1 MRVIVP
7 ILFLFFMACSTHPE
21 PGWISNQ
28 PNAENY
34 WFGVGSV
41 EKPFYGSD
49 IREEARSKAL
59 SEIASQISVDI
70 SGSFEQVVTEH
81 NLSLDEFAKSVVNTR
96 VENNLPNIEIV
107 DSYESK
113 NRYYLLARLSQI
125 TYYETIEKKRRNA
138 VKTAMGLLDKAE
150 SQLTAQSFTFLNEAM
165 QELAPYMDVPLEE
178 IYPRGSGKRI
188 NLYSY
193 IKLLTNSF
201 VNRLILTAE
210 IPEVEIKLGFTRDA
224 ELVVRLM
231 DKQTNNPVIHIPVSG
246 YLQGEKAGASAVLS
260 DSEGRCTF
268 PLPTLKKKVAIQHL
282 NFTVDTDELIG
293 ASHLFGDL
301 PKIQTQVIIKVIP
314 PDIQVQI
321 TENNLGKET
330 DNPYVA
336 PVIMEFFAAHY
347 SANIIISNGADLII
361 NGIVNTRSVSEN
373 PNDYGIYQVF
383 ADATLSISNG
393 ETGEK
398 IIEKS
403 FNKIQGSDFSSNREA
418 ANQALKKLSK
428 RITEEFL
435 PELSEILQGI

>member
-1 MRVIVP
+1 LRVIVP
-7 ILFLFFMACSTHPE
+7 IIFLVFSCSSHPE
-21 PGWISNQ
+21 PQWITSQ

-34 WFGVGSV
+34 WFGIGSV
-41 EKPFYGSD
+41 EKPFFGDD

-59 SEIASQISVDI
+59 NEIASQISVDV
-70 SGSFEQVVTEH
+70 SASFEKVTTEH
-81 NLSLDEFAKSVVNTR
+81 NLSLDEFAKSVVQTR
-96 VENNLPNIEIV
+96 VDNNLPN
-107 DSYESK
+107 SYESK

-138 VKTAMGLLDKAE
+138 VNTAIGLLDKAE
-150 SQLTAQSFTFLNEAM
+150 SQFTAQSFTFLNEAM

-178 IYPRGSGKRI
+178 IYPRGSGKSI

-193 IKLLTNSF
+193 IKLLANSF
-201 VNRLILTAE
+201 VNRLILTADF
-210 IPEVEIKLGFTRDA
+210 PEVEIKLGFTRDA

-301 PKIQTQVIIKVIP
+301 PKIQAQVIIKVIP
-314 PDIQVQI
+314 PDLRVQI

-330 DNPYVA
+330 DNPYIA
-336 PVIMEFFAAHY
+336 PVIMEFFATHY
-347 SANIIISNGADLII
+347 SANFVESQNADLII
-361 NGIVNTRSVSEN
+361 RGVVNTRSVSDK
-373 PNDYGIYQVF
+373 PNDYGLFQTF
-383 ADATLSISNG
+383 ADATISISNG
-393 ETGEK
+393 KTGEK
-398 IIEKS
+398 LLEKS
-403 FNKIQGSDFSSNREA
+403 FNKIQGSDFSSNRES
-418 ANQALKKLSK
+418 ANQALKKLSE

-435 PELSEILQGI
+435 PDLIDLIHGL

>member
-1 MRVIVP
+1 MSCASR
-7 ILFLFFMACSTHPE
+7 TEPE
-21 PGWISNQ
+21 WIISQ
-28 PNAENY
+28 PKAEGY
-34 WFGVGSV
+34 WFGTGSV
-41 EKPFYGSD
+41 KKPFYSDD
-49 IREEARSKAL
+49 IREESLSKAL
-59 SEIASQISVDI
+59 NEIASQISVDV
-70 SGSFEQVVTEH
+70 SASFEKVTTEH
-81 NLSLDEFAKSVVNTR
+81 NLSLDEFAKSVVQTR
-96 VENNLPNIEIV
+96 VDNNLPNIEMV

-138 VKTAMGLLDKAE
+138 VNTAIGLLDKAE
-150 SQLTAQSFTFLNEAM
+150 SQFTAQSFTFLNEAM

-231 DKQTNNPVIHIPVSG
+231 DKQSNNPVIHIPVSG

-347 SANIIISNGADLII
+347 SANFIISNGADLII
-361 NGIVNTRSVSEN
+361 NGTVNTRSVSEN

-383 ADATLSISNG
+383 ADVTLSISNG

>member
-7 ILFLFFMACSTHPE
+7 ILFLFFIACSTHPE
-21 PGWISNQ
+21 PGWIDSQ
-28 PNAENY
+28 PLAENY

-113 NRYYLLARLSQI
+113 NRYYLLARLSQF

-138 VKTAMGLLDKAE
+138 VNTALGLLDKAE
-150 SQLTAQSFTFLNEAM
+150 SEFTAQTFTFLNEAM

-193 IKLLTNSF
+193 IKLLANSF

-347 SANIIISNGADLII
+347 SANFIISNGADLII
-361 NGIVNTRSVSEN
+361 RGVVNTRSVSDK
-373 PNDYGIYQVF
+373 PNDYGLFQTF
-383 ADATLSISNG
+383 ADATISISNG
-393 ETGEK
+393 KTGEK
-398 IIEKS
+398 LLEKS
-403 FNKIQGSDFSSNREA
+403 FNKIQGSDFSSNRES
-418 ANQALKKLSK
+418 ANQALKKLSE

-435 PELSEILQGI
+435 PELIDVIHGF